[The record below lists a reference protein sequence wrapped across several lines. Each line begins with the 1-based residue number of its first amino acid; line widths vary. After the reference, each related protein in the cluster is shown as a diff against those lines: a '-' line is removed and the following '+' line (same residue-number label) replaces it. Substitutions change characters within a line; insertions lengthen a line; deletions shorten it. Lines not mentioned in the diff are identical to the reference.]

1 MAYILIFQTKTFT
14 GGVVVVVIVVK
25 NQVITHK
32 ISLYQYKIKISW
44 VLCLTGISHLTN
56 CNSH

>member
-14 GGVVVVVIVVK
+14 GGVVVVVVVK

-44 VLCLTGISHLTN
+44 VCV
-56 CNSH
+56 